1 MLAGDRRAQRPSS
14 TQPSHRSGAWADLG
28 LTLPIFVG
36 YHLGVAFLPYRNAAD
51 VVTREL
57 VALAHHDLGAYA
69 ALTIAI
75 GIGFVGVLVLIG
87 RGQALRW
94 ERFLWVAVEGT
105 LYAIAMRLIAGYVV
119 GRLRLAVGAEPD
131 RWGGIVLSLGAGLY
145 EEIAFRVVLYGLG
158 ARLLS
163 LLLLAETTATKEV
176 GLRLIWAVVAAAVF
190 SGWHHVGVYGD
201 PLELRVFVFRWV
213 CGLAFTAIYA
223 FRGFAPVV
231 WTHTLY
237 DVWVLAF

>member
-1 MLAGDRRAQRPSS
+1 MSSSRRAGAAPSKDAGS
-14 TQPSHRSGAWADLG
+14 TRSGPWTDLG

-69 ALTIAI
+69 ALTLGI
-75 GIGFVGVLVLIG
+75 GVGFVGVLVLLG
-87 RGQALRW
+87 RGHALRW
-94 ERFLWVAVEGT
+94 ERFLWVGLEGVIYAV
-105 LYAIAMRLIAGYVV
+105 AMRLVAGYVV
-119 GRLRLAVGAEPD
+119 GRLRLAGVGEVD
-131 RWGGIVLSLGAGLY
+131 RWAGLVLSLGAGLY
-145 EEIAFRVVLYGLG
+145 EEIAFRVVLFGLG

-163 LLLLAETTATKEV
+163 LLLLSETTPVREFA
-176 GLRLIWAVVAAAVF
+176 LRLAWATVAAGIF
-190 SGWHHVGVYGD
+190 SGWHHFGAMAD
-201 PLELRVFVFRWV
+201 PFELRVFVFRWV

-223 FRGFAPVV
+223 LRGFAPAV

-237 DVWVLAF
+237 DLWVLAL